1 MNNEYPDSPNTYSVI
16 ILQKVKIEIY
26 TKIYQKEYQ
35 NILGNLLH
43 IKPIAIK
50 VMPQKCVYFINH
62 RHCRSC
68 QQSKYKVKLSSLY
81 NQQEWTGEQMR
92 RYN

>member
-35 NILGNLLH
+35 NIPGNLLH
-43 IKPIAIK
+43 I
-50 VMPQKCVYFINH
+50 
-62 RHCRSC
+62 
-68 QQSKYKVKLSSLY
+68 
-81 NQQEWTGEQMR
+81 
-92 RYN
+92 

>member
-1 MNNEYPDSPNTYSVI
+1 MNNEYHDSPNTYSVI

-43 IKPIAIK
+43 I
-50 VMPQKCVYFINH
+50 
-62 RHCRSC
+62 
-68 QQSKYKVKLSSLY
+68 
-81 NQQEWTGEQMR
+81 
-92 RYN
+92 

>member
-35 NILGNLLH
+35 NIQGNLLH
-43 IKPIAIK
+43 I
-50 VMPQKCVYFINH
+50 
-62 RHCRSC
+62 
-68 QQSKYKVKLSSLY
+68 
-81 NQQEWTGEQMR
+81 
-92 RYN
+92 